1 MGEGVLSE
9 VIDVASCVGVSV
21 VAASGFGAAAD
32 DDDEAGAAAD
42 VVGAA
47 AEAAGAT
54 AVAGGGEAA
63 FVAAAA
69 VAHLGC
75 LSGLRCCG
83 GCVVGGSLSVGLGT
97 MLTVDI

>member
-21 VAASGFGAAAD
+21 VAASGFGADAAN
-32 DDDEAGAAAD
+32 